1 MGIFYFLCEFDAHT
15 RFFFLETPTHLLI
28 VFNLDKVKLKTT
40 PNQITCHRPYSFYGC
55 VDLGNKPFEVV
66 LGVVIFL
73 NNLIRGLEEFL
84 SGLFLLDKWFSS
96 LSFKNAFLKLVSA
109 KKCFGYWG

>member
-1 MGIFYFLCEFDAHT
+1 MWEYFIFSESLTHT
-15 RFFFLETPTHLLI
+15 QDFFLETPTHLLI

-40 PNQITCHRPYSFYGC
+40 PNQITCHCPHSFYGS
-55 VDLGNKPFEVV
+55 VDFGNKPFEVV

-96 LSFKNAFLKLVSA
+96 L
-109 KKCFGYWG
+109 